1 MYRYSNGQISL
12 ADFKQPGSMNLK
24 ESSWWVKKEQTIPW
38 LEIEKQYA
46 ALFTNRK
53 DNVVMFDKMVTAI
66 KRVYCLYRVSTLGQV
81 EKDDIPM
88 QKQFCQEF
96 VQQQTGWEIVKE
108 FSEKGVS
115 GFKVSAKDRDAIQEI
130 QRDALQNKFDVLLVF
145 MFDRLGRREDETPFV
160 VEWFVKNGIEVWSAK
175 EGQQRFDTHVDKLLN
190 YIRYWQASGES
201 IKTSV
206 RTKTRMEQLTQEG
219 YFTGGGVPFGY
230 RLEHQGRTNKRNQ
243 DVGDLVV
250 EPDEAEIVKL
260 IFQKYLYEGYGAQ
273 RLCRYL
279 AEQGITNRKG
289 RNIPTTTINRI
300 IKNPIY
306 TGVIRN
312 GECQSEV
319 LTDLQII
326 DVETFEK
333 AQQMMEKRA
342 THHNDVPLNTKGRS
356 LLVGNVYCGHCGG
369 RLTLTTSGRK
379 RVRKDGTILRETRAR
394 YQCHYNIRH
403 PGECDGQSGY
413 GVDKLDKLV
422 DQIIR
427 IQLGRIQNAPPQELI
442 EKQQAK
448 ELEII
453 KSKLKLLNDQYRQK
467 QREYQDLRAETIKVV
482 QGTSRLNVDLLN
494 SLVDETSDQ
503 IKQLEQQIQATT
515 TELEETL
522 RDASQVLQEYDQLI
536 GWAEMYDNCTF
547 EAKKMI
553 VAQFVKAV
561 RVRRDYEIDIEFNV
575 SFEEFQALYLEG
587 EPEESK
593 GPGRDTLLAIETKA
607 RQAV

>member
-587 EPEESK
+587 EPEEAK
-593 GPGRDTLLAIETKA
+593 RPGAETLLAIETKA
-607 RQAV
+607 RQAI

>member
-1 MYRYSNGQISL
+1 M
-12 ADFKQPGSMNLK
+12 
-24 ESSWWVKKEQTIPW
+24 
-38 LEIEKQYA
+38 LEELI
-46 ALFTNRK
+46 T
-53 DNVVMFDKMVTAI
+53 TAR
-66 KRVYCLYRVSTLGQV
+66 RVYCLYRVSTLGQV

-88 QKQFCQEF
+88 QKEACREF
-96 VQQQTGWEIVKE
+96 VRQHPGWEIVRE

-130 QRDALQNKFDVLLVF
+130 QRDALQNKFDILLVF

-206 RTKTRMEQLTQEG
+206 RTKTRMEQLTKEG
-219 YFTGGGVPFGY
+219 CFTGGVVPFGY
-230 RLEHQGRTNKRNQ
+230 RLEHKGRTNKRNQ
-243 DVGDLVV
+243 DVGDLVID
-250 EPDEAEIVKL
+250 PDEAEIVKL

-279 AEQGITNRKG
+279 TEQGIKNKKG
-289 RNIPTTTINRI
+289 RNIPTTSINRI

-312 GECQSEV
+312 GDSQSDV

-326 DVETFEK
+326 DEETFEK
-333 AQQMMEKRA
+333 AQQMMEKRV
-342 THHNDVPLNTKGRS
+342 THHSDVPLNTKGRS
-356 LLVGNVYCGHCGG
+356 LLVGNIYCGHCGG

-379 RVRKDGTILRETRAR
+379 RVRKDGTVIRETRAR

-413 GVDKLDKLV
+413 GVEKLDKLI

-427 IQLGRIQNAPPQELI
+427 IQLGRIRSAPSQELI
-442 EKQQAK
+442 ARQQTK
-448 ELEII
+448 EVDLA
-453 KSKLKLLNDQYRQK
+453 KSKLNLLNEQYRQK
-467 QREYQDLRAETIKVV
+467 QQEYQDLRAETIKVI
-482 QGTSRLNVDLLN
+482 QGTSHLNVDLLN
-494 SLVDETSDQ
+494 SLVAEASEQ
-503 IKQLEQQIQATT
+503 IKQLSWQIQTATA
-515 TELEETL
+515 ELEETVQS
-522 RDASQVLQEYDQLI
+522 ASQVLREYDQLM

-553 VAQFVKAV
+553 VAQFVKEV
-561 RVRRDYEIDIEFNV
+561 HVRRDYEIDIEFNV
-575 SFEEFQALYLEG
+575 SFEEFEALYLDK
-587 EPEESK
+587 EPEEIR
-593 GPGRDTLLAIETKA
+593 GRRNDTVLAMETKT
-607 RQAV
+607 RQVV

>member
-1 MYRYSNGQISL
+1 M
-12 ADFKQPGSMNLK
+12 
-24 ESSWWVKKEQTIPW
+24 
-38 LEIEKQYA
+38 LEELITKV
-46 ALFTNRK
+46 R
-53 DNVVMFDKMVTAI
+53 
-66 KRVYCLYRVSTLGQV
+66 RVYCLYRVSTLGQV

-88 QKQFCQEF
+88 QKEACREF
-96 VQQQTGWEIVKE
+96 VQQHPGWEIVKE

-115 GFKVSAKDRDAIQEI
+115 GFKVSAKDRDAVQEI
-130 QRDALQNKFDVLLVF
+130 QRDALQNKFDILLVF

-160 VEWFVKNGIEVWSAK
+160 VEWFAKNDIEVWSVK

-206 RTKTRMEQLTQEG
+206 RTKTRMEQLTKEG
-219 YFTGGGVPFGY
+219 CFTGGVVPFGY
-230 RLEHQGRTNKRNQ
+230 RLEHKGRTNKRNQ
-243 DVGDLVV
+243 DVGDLVID
-250 EPDEAEIVKL
+250 PDEAEIVKL

-279 AEQGITNRKG
+279 TEQGIKNKKG
-289 RNIPTTTINRI
+289 RNIPTTSINRI

-312 GECQSEV
+312 GDSQSDV

-326 DVETFEK
+326 DEETFEK
-333 AQQMMEKRA
+333 AQRMMERRV
-342 THHNDVPLNTKGRS
+342 THHSDVPLNTKGQS
-356 LLVGNVYCGHCGG
+356 LLVRNIYCGHCGG

-379 RVRKDGTILRETRAR
+379 RARKDGTVIRETRAR

-413 GVDKLDKLV
+413 GVEKLGKLV

-427 IQLGRIQNAPPQELI
+427 IQLGRIRSAPSQELI
-442 EKQQAK
+442 ARQQTKGVDLA
-448 ELEII
+448 
-453 KSKLKLLNDQYRQK
+453 KSKLNLLNEQYRQK
-467 QREYQDLRAETIKVV
+467 QQEYQDLRAETIKVI

-494 SLVDETSDQ
+494 SLVAEASEQ
-503 IKQLEQQIQATT
+503 IKQLSWQIQTATA
-515 TELEETL
+515 ELEETVQS
-522 RDASQVLQEYDQLI
+522 ASQVLREYDQLM

-553 VAQFVKAV
+553 VAQFVKEV
-561 RVRRDYEIDIEFNV
+561 HVRRDYEIDIEFNV
-575 SFEEFQALYLEG
+575 SFEEFQALYLDK
-587 EPEESK
+587 EPEEIR
-593 GPGRDTLLAIETKA
+593 GRRNDTVLAMETKA
-607 RQAV
+607 RQVI

>member
-1 MYRYSNGQISL
+1 
-12 ADFKQPGSMNLK
+12 
-24 ESSWWVKKEQTIPW
+24 
-38 LEIEKQYA
+38 
-46 ALFTNRK
+46 
-53 DNVVMFDKMVTAI
+53 MFDKMVTAI

-88 QKQFCQEF
+88 QKQNCREF

-369 RLTLTTSGRK
+369 RLTLPTSGRK

-448 ELEII
+448 EIELI

-547 EAKKMI
+547 ETKKMI

-587 EPEESK
+587 EPEEAK
-593 GPGRDTLLAIETKA
+593 RPGAETLLAIETKA

>member
-1 MYRYSNGQISL
+1 
-12 ADFKQPGSMNLK
+12 
-24 ESSWWVKKEQTIPW
+24 
-38 LEIEKQYA
+38 
-46 ALFTNRK
+46 
-53 DNVVMFDKMVTAI
+53 MFDKMVTAI

-88 QKQFCQEF
+88 QKQNCREF

-279 AEQGITNRKG
+279 SEQGIKNRKG
-289 RNIPTTTINRI
+289 HNIPTTTINRI

-312 GECQSEV
+312 GESQSEV

-448 ELEII
+448 EIELI

-503 IKQLEQQIQATT
+503 IKQLEQQIQETT

-522 RDASQVLQEYDQLI
+522 RSASQVLREYDQLV

-587 EPEESK
+587 EPEEAK
-593 GPGRDTLLAIETKA
+593 RPGAKTLLAIETKA

>member
-1 MYRYSNGQISL
+1 
-12 ADFKQPGSMNLK
+12 
-24 ESSWWVKKEQTIPW
+24 
-38 LEIEKQYA
+38 
-46 ALFTNRK
+46 
-53 DNVVMFDKMVTAI
+53 MFDKMVTAI

-88 QKQFCQEF
+88 QKQNCREF
-96 VQQQTGWEIVKE
+96 VQQQAGWEIVKE

-130 QRDALQNKFDVLLVF
+130 QRDALQNRFDVLLVF

-312 GECQSEV
+312 GESQSEV

-448 ELEII
+448 EIELI

-547 EAKKMI
+547 ETKKMI

-587 EPEESK
+587 EPEEAK
-593 GPGRDTLLAIETKA
+593 RPGAETLLAIETKA

>member
-1 MYRYSNGQISL
+1 M
-12 ADFKQPGSMNLK
+12 
-24 ESSWWVKKEQTIPW
+24 
-38 LEIEKQYA
+38 LEELITKV
-46 ALFTNRK
+46 R
-53 DNVVMFDKMVTAI
+53 
-66 KRVYCLYRVSTLGQV
+66 RVYCLYRVSTLGQV

-88 QKQFCQEF
+88 QKEACREF
-96 VQQQTGWEIVKE
+96 VQQHPGWEIVKE

-115 GFKVSAKDRDAIQEI
+115 GFKVSAKDRDAVQEI
-130 QRDALQNKFDVLLVF
+130 QRDALQNKFDILLVF

-160 VEWFVKNGIEVWSAK
+160 VEWFAKNDIEVWSVK

-206 RTKTRMEQLTQEG
+206 RTKTRMEQLTKEG
-219 YFTGGGVPFGY
+219 CFTGGVVPFGY
-230 RLEHQGRTNKRNQ
+230 RLEHKGRTNKRNQ
-243 DVGDLVV
+243 DVGDLVID
-250 EPDEAEIVKL
+250 PDEAEIVKL

-279 AEQGITNRKG
+279 TEQGIKNKKG
-289 RNIPTTTINRI
+289 RNIPTTSINRI

-312 GECQSEV
+312 GDSQSDV

-326 DVETFEK
+326 DEETFEK
-333 AQQMMEKRA
+333 AQRMMERRV
-342 THHNDVPLNTKGRS
+342 THHSDVPLNTKGQS
-356 LLVGNVYCGHCGG
+356 LLVRNIYCGHCGG

-379 RVRKDGTILRETRAR
+379 RARKDGTVIRETRAR

-413 GVDKLDKLV
+413 GVEKLDKLV

-427 IQLGRIQNAPPQELI
+427 IQLGRIRSAPSQELI
-442 EKQQAK
+442 ARQQTKGVDLA
-448 ELEII
+448 
-453 KSKLKLLNDQYRQK
+453 KSKLNLLNEQYRQK
-467 QREYQDLRAETIKVV
+467 QQEYQDLRAETIKVI

-494 SLVDETSDQ
+494 SLVAEASEQ
-503 IKQLEQQIQATT
+503 IKQLSWQIQTATA
-515 TELEETL
+515 ELEETVQS
-522 RDASQVLQEYDQLI
+522 ASQVLREYDQLM

-553 VAQFVKAV
+553 VAQFVKEV
-561 RVRRDYEIDIEFNV
+561 HVRRDYEIDIEFNV
-575 SFEEFQALYLEG
+575 SFEEFQALYLDK
-587 EPEESK
+587 EPEEIR
-593 GPGRDTLLAIETKA
+593 GRRNDTVLAMETKA
-607 RQAV
+607 RQVV

>member
-1 MYRYSNGQISL
+1 M
-12 ADFKQPGSMNLK
+12 
-24 ESSWWVKKEQTIPW
+24 
-38 LEIEKQYA
+38 LEELI
-46 ALFTNRK
+46 T
-53 DNVVMFDKMVTAI
+53 TAR
-66 KRVYCLYRVSTLGQV
+66 RVYCLYRVSTLGQV

-88 QKQFCQEF
+88 QKEACREF
-96 VQQQTGWEIVKE
+96 AERQGWEIVKE

-115 GFKVSAKDRDAIQEI
+115 GFKVSAKDRDAVQEI
-130 QRDALQNKFDVLLVF
+130 QRDALQNKFDILLVF

-160 VEWFVKNGIEVWSAK
+160 VEWFAKNGIEVWSVK

-206 RTKTRMEQLTQEG
+206 RTKTRMEQLTKEG
-219 YFTGGGVPFGY
+219 CFTGGVVPFGY
-230 RLEHQGRTNKRNQ
+230 RLEHKGRTNKRNQ

-250 EPDEAEIVKL
+250 DPDEAEIVKL

-279 AEQGITNRKG
+279 TEQGIKNKKG
-289 RNIPTTTINRI
+289 RNIPTTSINRI

-312 GECQSEV
+312 GDSQSDV

-326 DVETFEK
+326 DEETFEK
-333 AQQMMEKRA
+333 AQQLMEKRV
-342 THHNDVPLNTKGRS
+342 TRHNDVPLNTKGRS
-356 LLVGNVYCGHCGG
+356 LLVGNIYCGHCGG

-379 RVRKDGTILRETRAR
+379 RVRKDGTVIRETRAR

-413 GVDKLDKLV
+413 GVEKLDKLV

-427 IQLGRIQNAPPQELI
+427 IQLGRIWSAPSQELI
-442 EKQQAK
+442 AKQQAK
-448 ELEII
+448 EVDLA
-453 KSKLKLLNDQYRQK
+453 KSKLNLLNEQYRQK
-467 QREYQDLRAETIKVV
+467 QREYQDLRAETIKVI

-494 SLVDETSDQ
+494 SLVAETSEQ
-503 IKQLEQQIQATT
+503 IKQLSWQIQTATA
-515 TELEETL
+515 ELEETVQS
-522 RDASQVLQEYDQLI
+522 ASQVLREYDQLI

-553 VAQFVKAV
+553 VAQFVKEV
-561 RVRRDYEIDIEFNV
+561 HVRRDYEIDIEFNV
-575 SFEEFQALYLEG
+575 SFEEFQALYLDK
-587 EPEESK
+587 EPEEIR
-593 GPGRDTLLAIETKA
+593 GRRNDTVLAMETKT
-607 RQAV
+607 RQVV